1 MNILI
6 VDDERLPLENLT
18 RTVKSVC
25 SDASITGFMNPGDA
39 LKYANY
45 LDEAGMNPVDLAF
58 LDIEMAG
65 MNGLELAGKLKE
77 INRKINVVFATGYSE
92 YALDA
97 HAMYASGYLM
107 KPITENAVVE
117 VMDNLRHP
125 GKSSLKDRIRVQTF
139 GNFEIYAD
147 NKPLNFSRSK
157 TKELLAY
164 LVLRRGARCSN
175 NELAAV
181 IWESKV
187 DSASLQSQ
195 FRHLVFDLK
204 NTLQSVNAE
213 DILVRQRGYI
223 AIVPGNITCDMYD
236 FIDSDAGALKN
247 YTGEFMSQ
255 YSWAESTNAYF
266 EKMT

>member
-25 SDASITGFMNPGDA
+25 SDASITGFMKPGDA
-39 LKYANY
+39 LKYAHY
-45 LDEAGMNPVDLAF
+45 LDEAGMSPVDLAF
-58 LDIEMAG
+58 LDIEMVG
-65 MNGLELAGKLKE
+65 MNGLELAKKLKE
-77 INRKINVVFATGYSE
+77 LNGKVNVVFATGHSE

-107 KPITENAVVE
+107 KPVSENAVIE

-125 GKSSLKDRIRVQTF
+125 GNLSLKDRIRVQTF

-147 NKPLNFSRSK
+147 DKPLNFSRSK

-236 FIDSDAGALKN
+236 FIDSDAGTLKN

-266 EKMT
+266 EKMI